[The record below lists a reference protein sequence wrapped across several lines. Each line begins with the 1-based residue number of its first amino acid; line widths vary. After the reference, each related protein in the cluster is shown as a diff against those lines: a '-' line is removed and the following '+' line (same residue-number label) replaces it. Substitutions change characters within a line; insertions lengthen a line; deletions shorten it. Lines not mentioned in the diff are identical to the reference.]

1 MRRAQGPAH
10 VLVAED
16 EPHIGRLIA
25 MKLETGPF
33 RVTRADDGE
42 AALAAL
48 AAHDDFALLILDLM
62 MPKVSGFDVLA
73 QARADARWRSLPCII
88 LTAIGQDAEYRR
100 AMELGATEFVTK
112 PFSPK
117 RLFARAIELTG
128 MATPGPVLGGR
139 SA

>member
-1 MRRAQGPAH
+1 MRRVH

-62 MPKVSGFDVLA
+62 MPKVSGLEVLER
-73 QARADARWRSLPCII
+73 ARADARWSGLPCII
-88 LTAIGQDAEYRR
+88 LTAIGRDAEHRR
-100 AMELGATEFVTK
+100 AMELGATEFLTK

-117 RLFARAIELTG
+117 RLFARAAELTG
-128 MATPGPVLGGR
+128 CATAGVLPADG
-139 SA
+139 AA

>member
-1 MRRAQGPAH
+1 MRRAH

-48 AAHDDFALLILDLM
+48 RAHDDFSLLILDLM
-62 MPKVSGFDVLA
+62 MPRVSGLDVLA
-73 QARADARWRSLPCII
+73 WARADTRWSALPCII
-88 LTAIGQDAEYRR
+88 LTAVGHDAEYRR
-100 AMELGATEFVTK
+100 AMELGATEFLTK

-117 RLFARAIELTG
+117 RLFARAAELAG
-128 MATPGPVLGGR
+128 VAVESGAG
-139 SA
+139 A

>member
-1 MRRAQGPAH
+1 M
-10 VLVAED
+10 LVAED

-48 AAHDDFALLILDLM
+48 VAHDDFALLILDLM
-62 MPKVSGFDVLA
+62 MPKVSGLDVLA
-73 QARADARWRSLPCII
+73 RARADPRWRTLPCII
-88 LTAIGQDAEYRR
+88 LTAIGRDAEYRR
-100 AMELGATEFVTK
+100 AMELGATEFLTK

-117 RLFARAIELTG
+117 RLFARAAELTG
-128 MATPGPVLGGR
+128 MTTTSLTPGGTP
-139 SA
+139 A

>member
-1 MRRAQGPAH
+1 MRRAH

-42 AALAAL
+42 AALVAL
-48 AAHDDFALLILDLM
+48 RTHDDFALLILDLM
-62 MPKVSGFDVLA
+62 MPRVSGLDVLA
-73 QARADARWRSLPCII
+73 WARTEARWRTLPCMI
-88 LTAIGQDAEYRR
+88 LTAVGHESEYRR
-100 AMELGATEFVTK
+100 AMELGATEFLTK

-117 RLFARAIELTG
+117 RLFARAAELAGVTTEHE
-128 MATPGPVLGGR
+128 A

>member
-1 MRRAQGPAH
+1 MRRAQVPAH

-128 MATPGPVLGGR
+128 MATPGPMLGGR